1 MVPAKP
7 GQAHSASCY
16 GTELARSPV
25 SVIMPAAPAQGA
37 GRKGE
42 SMKKSTAVIAA
53 TIAVA
58 LVGCANPTRPA
69 HTSGNYRP
77 MGHGPTGT
85 DLVKKCIYAVRFNED
100 EASVRETDY
109 MDATYC
115 MGVMDGMAGANELER
130 ERGPGHAVYCLP
142 APMKPWLEAKVIVDY
157 AKARPDLL
165 ALPEVHY
172 AMLAMAASYPCA
184 LFIGIAPQQA
194 VRS

>member
-1 MVPAKP
+1 
-7 GQAHSASCY
+7 
-16 GTELARSPV
+16 
-25 SVIMPAAPAQGA
+25 
-37 GRKGE
+37 
-42 SMKKSTAVIAA
+42 
-53 TIAVA
+53 
-58 LVGCANPTRPA
+58 
-69 HTSGNYRP
+69 
-77 MGHGPTGT
+77 
-85 DLVKKCIYAVRFNED
+85 
-100 EASVRETDY
+100 

-184 LFIGIAPQQA
+184 LFIGIAPQENPGQSALSPGERCRNEGQVQLSGVKGKGAGSSSFCSIHQA
-194 VRS
+194 E